1 MLGAALREWQLGCT
15 PVVGLAS
22 QNRAQG
28 PGKGN
33 SAAALDSL
41 KESGDLE
48 YSADVVLF
56 LTHDKEQLM
65 TPPARAI
72 KLTVAKNRN
81 GDTGDINLVFR
92 PDISSFGEEDW
103 KH

>member
-1 MLGAALREWQLGCT
+1 LATRLHS

-28 PGKGN
+28 AYGKGN
-33 SAAALDSL
+33 GAAALDSL